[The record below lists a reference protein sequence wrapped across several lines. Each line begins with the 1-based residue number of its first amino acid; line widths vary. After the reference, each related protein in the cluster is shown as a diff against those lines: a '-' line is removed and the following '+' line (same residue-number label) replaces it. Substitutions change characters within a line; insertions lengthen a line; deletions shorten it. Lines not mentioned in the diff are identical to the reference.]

1 MDHSPETRPSLLLRI
16 RDFRDDDA
24 WNQFIELYAPL
35 IYAYLRKRNIQDA
48 DAGDLTQ
55 DVLSS
60 VTSAA
65 NEFTYDPKARFIQRL
80 VADCDTKQDAE
91 FPVSRKETPGRVV
104 ETAGVQRAIE
114 EKTAE
119 EDDRT
124 QWDLEYERR
133 LFEWAAEKCRSEF
146 QDTTWQAFWMTAV
159 ENQTAASVA
168 STAETLNVTV
178 GAVYVAKSRVT
189 ARLRQD
195 HRSTLS
201 MKAFLVNPSPRHT
214 LIKHR
219 NFWACTDRTA

>member
-1 MDHSPETRPSLLLRI
+1 MEQPPETRPSLLLRI
-16 RDFRDDDA
+16 RDFRDEDA

-35 IYAYLRKRNIQDA
+35 IYGYLRKRSIQDA

-65 NEFTYDPKARFIQRL
+65 NEFTYDPKRGSFRGWL
-80 VADCDTKQDAE
+80 LTVTRNKMLN
-91 FPVSRKETPGRVV
+91 FVSRKKPLKGSGDS
-104 ETAGVQRAIE
+104 GVQRAIE
-114 EKTAE
+114 EMTAE

-168 STAETLNVTV
+168 STLKLSV

-189 ARLRQD
+189 ARLRQVID
-195 HRSTLS
+195 H
-201 MKAFLVNPSPRHT
+201 VVDEGIPG
-214 LIKHR
+214 
-219 NFWACTDRTA
+219 

>member
-65 NEFTYDPKARFIQRL
+65 NEFTYDRQRGSFRGWL
-80 VADCDTKQDAE
+80 LTVTRNKMLN
-91 FPVSRKETPGRVV
+91 FLSRKKGL
-104 ETAGVQRAIE
+104 AGSGDSGVQRAIE
-114 EKTAE
+114 ERTAE

-133 LFEWAAEKCRSEF
+133 LFDWAAEKSRPEF
-146 QDTTWQAFWMTAV
+146 QDSTWRAFWMTAV
-159 ENQTAASVA
+159 ENKPASA
-168 STAETLNVTV
+168 TAETLDLTV

-189 ARLRQD
+189 ARLRQIID
-195 HRSTLS
+195 N
-201 MKAFLVNPSPRHT
+201 VVDDGIPG
-214 LIKHR
+214 
-219 NFWACTDRTA
+219 